1 MNNTTF
7 PYKLHKCVFPR
18 CSFHPGAGICLYPQA
33 AHNVLLAQEELMIA
47 SCSLA
52 KAKRILE
59 FCDDGTYA
67 QVIGSLEYLREHVG
81 SVWRS
86 IDSID
91 SYDV

>member
-7 PYKLHKCVFPR
+7 PYKLHKCVFP
-18 CSFHPGAGICLYPQA
+18 CGSFHTGAGTCLYPQA

-52 KAKRILE
+52 EAKRMLE
-59 FCDDGTYA
+59 LCDDDTYA
-67 QVIGSLEYLREHVG
+67 QVISSLEYLREHVG

-86 IDSID
+86 IDGID

>member
-7 PYKLHKCVFPR
+7 PYTLYKCVFPR
-18 CSFHPGAGICLYPQA
+18 GSFYPSMGTCLYPQA

-86 IDSID
+86 IDGID

>member
-1 MNNTTF
+1 
-7 PYKLHKCVFPR
+7 
-18 CSFHPGAGICLYPQA
+18 
-33 AHNVLLAQEELMIA
+33 MIA

-67 QVIGSLEYLREHVG
+67 EVIGSLEYLREHVR

-86 IDSID
+86 IDDID